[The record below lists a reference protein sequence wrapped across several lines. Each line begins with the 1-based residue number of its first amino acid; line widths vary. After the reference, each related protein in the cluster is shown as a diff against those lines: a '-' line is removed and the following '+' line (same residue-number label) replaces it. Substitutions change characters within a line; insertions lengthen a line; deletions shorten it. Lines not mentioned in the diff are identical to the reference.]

1 MKTLKMLPISLAV
14 GMLGM
19 GNFSVHAQNVTPQTV
34 GASQPAFVP
43 GEVIV
48 KMKPNRSLDA
58 AARGM
63 MGVQQA
69 PRKTSGGEFIYK
81 IPGLG
86 AMNSTARASASVQQQ
101 TKDLVKNFNERD
113 DVLFAQLNLRYNYHK
128 TPNDAGYPEQ
138 WHYFNNGTGSGESPG
153 GINLPKAWDVTDGS
167 HSIVVA
173 VIDTGILPN
182 HDDIASSSNLV
193 AGFDM
198 ISDSFIANDGDGRD
212 NDPTDPGDAI
222 AANECGFPHD
232 PEDDSWHGTHVA
244 GTVGVGST
252 DNNIGVAG
260 VNWNVKVQAVRVL
273 GKCGGTTADITD
285 AIRWA
290 AGLSVPGVQNNQT
303 PARVINLSL
312 GGRPGFPCSTDPATQ
327 AAINDAVGAGT
338 VVVVAAGND
347 AVDAGTVSP
356 ASCENVITVAAS
368 DYRGHLVGWYSNF
381 GDTIEIMA
389 PGGDILRDDNG
400 DNNVDGVLSMVKG
413 GYALYNGTSM
423 AAPHVAGVAAL
434 YMAEDDEM
442 QLPGQV
448 LARLQHDALPRNA
461 TQCPNPCGAGL
472 LVAIKDDVIPN
483 GDDVPEIPVIPPLPP
498 HTEGAIGE
506 PEEKDWYKFNVSS
519 QGEYRIETTGGT
531 DVMMSLFGPDNK
543 NTLITQDDDGGEG
556 YNSRITADLGPG
568 TYYVQIKHYS
578 PMGTGAYTIF
588 VQAQ

>member
-1 MKTLKMLPISLAV
+1 MKTLKILPISLAV
-14 GMLGM
+14 GMLALGS
-19 GNFSVHAQNVTPQTV
+19 FSVHAQNVTPQTV
-34 GASQPAFVP
+34 GANQSAFVP

-48 KMKPNRSLDA
+48 KMKPNRSLDSA
-58 AARGM
+58 ALGM

-101 TKDLVKNFNERD
+101 TTEILRKFKELDYVEYVQYNLKYYY
-113 DVLFAQLNLRYNYHK
+113 QL
-128 TPNDAGYPEQ
+128 TPNDVRYPQQ
-138 WHYFNNGTGSGESPG
+138 WHYFNNGLGPGEVPG
-153 GINLPKAWDVTDGS
+153 GINLPRAWDVTDGS

-182 HDDIASSSNLV
+182 HEDIVGSPNIV
-193 AGFDM
+193 PGFDM
-198 ISDSFIANDGDGRD
+198 ISDSFTANDGDGRD

-232 PEDDSWHGTHVA
+232 PQGDSWHGTHVA
-244 GTVGVGST
+244 GTVGVGHT
-252 DNNIGVAG
+252 NNTTGVAG
-260 VNWNVKVQAVRVL
+260 TNWVTKVQAVRVL
-273 GKCGGTTADITD
+273 GKCGGTTADISD
-285 AIRWA
+285 AIRWS
-290 AGLSVPGVQNNQT
+290 AGLSVPGVPNNQT

-312 GGRPGFPCSTDPATQ
+312 GGRPGFPCSGDPTTQ
-327 AAINDAVGAGT
+327 SAINDAVAAGT

-368 DYRGHLVGWYSNF
+368 GPHGRLVSWYSNF
-381 GDTIEIMA
+381 GETIEIMA
-389 PGGDILRDDNG
+389 PGGDGCTPDNTFT
-400 DNNVDGVLSMVKG
+400 NPDGVWSMVQG
-413 GYALYNGTSM
+413 NYASYCGTSM

-472 LVAIKDDVIPN
+472 LVAIKS
-483 GDDVPEIPVIPPLPP
+483 GDDLNGGDETEIPVVPPLPP
-498 HTEGAIGE
+498 HTEGAISE

-543 NTLITQDDDGGEG
+543 NTLITEDDDSGEG
-556 YNSRITADLGPG
+556 YNSSITTDLGPG

-578 PMGTGAYTIF
+578 PVGTGAYTIF